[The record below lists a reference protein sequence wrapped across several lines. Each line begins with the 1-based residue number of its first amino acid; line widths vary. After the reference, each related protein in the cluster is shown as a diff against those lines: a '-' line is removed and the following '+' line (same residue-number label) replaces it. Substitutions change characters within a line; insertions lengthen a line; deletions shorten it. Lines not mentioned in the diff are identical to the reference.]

1 MNIKYTIGSI
11 LYFPL
16 LPVMYFQAKRLKKTI
31 PKLPEAE
38 GIEGHSTNFKSPEKA
53 LRMLTIG
60 ESTIAGV
67 GVKTHQEGF
76 TGTLANALGEQLGV
90 AINWKVYARSGYTV
104 KRVIHK
110 IIPKITEN
118 NMDLLVVGIG
128 GNDAFT
134 LNKPE
139 KWKAEAKAL
148 ISVLKER
155 FPNAPIV
162 FCSMPPI
169 KEFPAFTSLI
179 KSTVGNLVEILGEE
193 LQQVVNEFENVY
205 YHNEII
211 TLNSWNEKFG
221 VNKSASSY
229 FSDGM
234 HPSKFAYQTWGKDV
248 AGRIMNEEAL
258 KNMLQQRAERKQ
270 KVTTI
275 KPN

>member
-11 LYFPL
+11 LYSPL
-16 LPVMYFQAKRLKKTI
+16 LPVMYFQAKSIKKNI

-38 GIEGHSTNFKSPEKA
+38 GIEGFSKCSENATRTVK
-53 LRMLTIG
+53 MLAIG

-76 TGTLANALGEQLGV
+76 TGTLANSLAKQLEV
-90 AINWKVYARSGYTV
+90 NVDWKVYARSGYTV

-110 IIPKITEN
+110 IIPKITEAN
-118 NMDLLVVGIG
+118 IDLLVIGIG

-139 KWKAEAKAL
+139 RWKQEATTL
-148 ISVLKER
+148 ITTLKNK

-193 LQQVVNEFENVY
+193 LNEVVKGFDNVY

-211 TLNSWNEKFG
+211 TLKTWNNKFG
-221 VNKSASSY
+221 LKKAASDY

-234 HPSKFAYQTWGKDV
+234 HPSKFAYQTWAKDV
-248 AGRIMNEEAL
+248 AARIVNEEEL
-258 KNMLQQRAERKQ
+258 KNVIQFGVAKTNQ
-270 KVTTI
+270 TSPI
-275 KPN
+275 KS